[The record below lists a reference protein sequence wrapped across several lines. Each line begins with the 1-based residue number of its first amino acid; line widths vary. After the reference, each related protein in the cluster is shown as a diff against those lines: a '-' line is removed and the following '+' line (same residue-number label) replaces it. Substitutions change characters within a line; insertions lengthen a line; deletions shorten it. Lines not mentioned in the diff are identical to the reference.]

1 MKIDFLT
8 IFPNIIEP
16 YLNESIL
23 KRAQLKKL
31 VNFYAHNLRKWT
43 NDPHHKVDAHPY
55 GGGAGMLMKLEPF
68 FKAIKQLV
76 YKHSSMQVNQVRKHT
91 RIIMMSPTGK
101 TFTQK
106 DAARLSKYDRLIFL
120 CGRYEGF
127 DARIEKLV
135 DEKIS
140 VGDYV
145 LSGGEL
151 PALTITETV
160 VRLIPGVLGNTES
173 LKEES
178 FGQLPTPN
186 YQPPTKEDK
195 KSKVRS
201 WKLEV
206 GSCARAYH
214 EYPHYTRPAV
224 FVGTW
229 RGKKIKWAVPEVLLS
244 GDHAKVAEWR
254 KLH

>member
-1 MKIDFLT
+1 MRIDFLT

-31 VNFYAHNLRKWT
+31 VEFCAHNLRDWT
-43 NDPHHKVDAHPY
+43 YDPHHKVDDHLY

-68 FKAIKQLV
+68 FKALKDLT
-76 YKHSSMQVNQVRKHT
+76 KKSSKKKT

-101 TFTQK
+101 TFIQK
-106 DAARLSKYDRLIFL
+106 DAERLAKYDRLIFL

-151 PALTITETV
+151 PALIVAEAT
-160 VRLIPGVLGNTES
+160 VRLIPGVLGNAES
-173 LKEES
+173 LTEES
-178 FGQLPTPN
+178 FNGLSIKYPVLS
-186 YQPPTKEDK
+186 TKQYK
-195 KSKVRS
+195 
-201 WKLEV
+201 
-206 GSCARAYH
+206 
-214 EYPHYTRPAV
+214 EYPHYTRPEV
-224 FVGTW
+224 FTGTW
-229 RGKKIKWAVPEVLLS
+229 KGKKIRWEVPKILLS
-244 GDHAKVAEWR
+244 GNHQKIAEWR
-254 KLH
+254 KKHSQ